1 MQVAFQLTYGGC
13 DRQNQEKMG
22 DLLGVLSEDQVLAFF
37 TELGHEIVESGMT
50 FEAWCEKNPS
60 RFEEMAYPYTK

>member
-1 MQVAFQLTYGGC
+1 
-13 DRQNQEKMG
+13 MG

>member
-1 MQVAFQLTYGGC
+1 
-13 DRQNQEKMG
+13 MG

-37 TELGHEIVESGMT
+37 TELGHEIVKSGMT